1 MQNRYA
7 ADVGDFGKFGMLRLL
22 ERQGLRIGV
31 NWYLAGDESHNQDG
45 KHVGYLND
53 KKFNHC
59 DDELLY
65 QLGQIILSGHRSV
78 KALEDRKL
86 LEDGTYFGEL
96 LVPPKQAGSEF
107 RVQWH
112 QRGLSALVSAD
123 IVFLDPDNGLLW
135 RDKCR
140 GRKESVKCVCEEE
153 ILDDY
158 RRGQS
163 VVFYNH
169 RTHEQLD
176 VYLKRFERLFGHE
189 VLSGAALRG
198 LTFRRGTTRDY
209 FFLLK
214 PEHVALVDAAIEEMM
229 SGVWKEHFA
238 KITMPV

>member
-59 DDELLY
+59 DDELRY

-78 KALEDRKL
+78 KALEDWKL

-96 LVPPKQAGSEF
+96 LVPPKQACSEF

-112 QRGLSALVSAD
+112 QRGLSALASAD
-123 IVFLDPDNGLLW
+123 IVFLDPDNGLLP
-135 RDKCR
+135 RSQSR
-140 GRKESVKCVCEEE
+140 GGKDSVKYTYEEE
-153 ILDDY
+153 ILDY
-158 RRGQS
+158 YGRGQS
-163 VVFYNH
+163 VVFYSH
-169 RTHEQLD
+169 RTREKLD
-176 VYLKRFERLFGHE
+176 VYLNRKR
-189 VLSGAALRG
+189 
-198 LTFRRGTTRDY
+198 
-209 FFLLK
+209 K
-214 PEHVALVDAAIEEMM
+214 N
-229 SGVWKEHFA
+229 
-238 KITMPV
+238 